1 LRSIDI
7 QNDVYYDA
15 MPGSKSETL
24 DNFKTIGGVLIA
36 IKCLDE
42 GVDIPSASHA
52 LILASSQNP
61 REYIQRRGRVLR
73 SNISSGK
80 SHATIFDVVVTSS
93 EEVPLNKQE
102 IERMLAF
109 AGDADNSTVQ
119 IDIQEMI
126 SRMQLIDNGFI
137 QESFEEEVIMF
148 KEEHPND

>member
-1 LRSIDI
+1 
-7 QNDVYYDA
+7 
-15 MPGSKSETL
+15 MPGSKTETL
-24 DNFKTIGGVLIA
+24 SNFKLNGGVLVA

-42 GVDIPSASHA
+42 GVDIPSATHA

-93 EEVPLNKQE
+93 EGVPLNKQE

-109 AGDADNSTVQ
+109 AGDADNSTIQ

-126 SRMQLIDNGFI
+126 SRMQLIDGAFV
-137 QESFEEEVIMF
+137 QESFEDETNTV
-148 KEEHPND
+148 KEEYPND